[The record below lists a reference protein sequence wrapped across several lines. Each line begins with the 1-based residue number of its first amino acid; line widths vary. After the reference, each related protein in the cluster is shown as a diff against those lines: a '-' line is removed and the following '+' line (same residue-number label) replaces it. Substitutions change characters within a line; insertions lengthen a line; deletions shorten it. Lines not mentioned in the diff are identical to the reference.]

1 MAKVDLDENK
11 ALPQETAD
19 NDGPK
24 IEIKR
29 KRTIGRLAEVFI
41 GKDVGSVRDYII
53 FDVVIPA
60 IKNAIVD
67 AVGNGIRMLL
77 GVDTRDKRRGDDYDT
92 PYSTYYKSNRRD
104 NNRNDI
110 ARRHTRD
117 DYRDIVFASE
127 DGARDAIRKLKT
139 RAYQYNTASVADYKD
154 ILQITSG
161 DFQENY
167 WGWSKEEIE
176 RLSERGP
183 RRASGGWVLDLPEV
197 HDIR

>member
-1 MAKVDLDENK
+1 MAKVDLENNIEAPSPDESN
-11 ALPQETAD
+11 E
-19 NDGPK
+19 PK

-29 KRTIGRLAEVFI
+29 KRTIDRLAETFI

-67 AVGNGIRMLL
+67 ACSNGIRMLL
-77 GVDTRDKRRGDDYDT
+77 GVDNGSRRKGDDYDT

-104 NNRNDI
+104 NNRNDT

-117 DYRDIVFASE
+117 DYRDIVFTSE

-139 RAYQYNTASVADYKD
+139 RAYQYNTTSVADYKD

-167 WGWSKEEIE
+167 WGWSKEEID
-176 RLSERGP
+176 RLAERGP
-183 RRASGGWVLDLPEV
+183 RHVSDGWVLDLPEV